1 MPTFSPE
8 RLTDGVT
15 KTFAACGVPAEA
27 ALVVTEHLVEAEL
40 SGVTSHGL
48 IRVPQYVDALEE
60 GHITVD
66 AELSVKSST
75 AGTAVVDGHGGLG
88 QVMARGAM
96 DLAVEKAS
104 ECGIGAA
111 TLVNCSHT
119 GRLASYSLQAAERG
133 MVGMVMV
140 NAGGCGQWVAPFGGI
155 EGRLGTNP
163 VSFAVPTGDDAPL
176 FIDIATSIA
185 PEGKVRAWST
195 AGRELPEG
203 WLRDSKGNPTTNPAD
218 LYEGGAL
225 QPFGG
230 HKGYGLSLMVDLLA
244 GGLSGAGVCSQ
255 IDAPK
260 AGATDGVFLL
270 AVNIEAFC
278 PLPMFAQL
286 AGQLIGHV
294 KSSPPAPGFDEVL
307 VAGEREAKTRKERL
321 ANGIPIDD
329 KTWETI
335 RAPLDRFGIEVE
347 TL

>member
-15 KTFAACGVPAEA
+15 KTFTACGVPAEA

-75 AGTAVVDGHGGLG
+75 AGTAVLDGHGGLG

-104 ECGIGAA
+104 ECGVGAA

-119 GRLASYSLQAAERG
+119 GRLASYSIQAAQRG
-133 MVGMVMV
+133 MIGMVMV
-140 NAGGCGQWVAPFGGI
+140 NAGGAGQWVAPYGGI

-163 VSFAVPTGDDAPL
+163 VSFAVPIGDDDPL
-176 FIDIATSIA
+176 FVDIATSVA
-185 PEGKVRAWST
+185 PEGKVRAWMT
-195 AGRELPEG
+195 AGRELPDG
-203 WLRDSKGNPTTNPAD
+203 WLRDHKGNPTTNPAD
-218 LYEGGAL
+218 LYGPPGGAL
-225 QPFGG
+225 QPFGD
-230 HKGYGLSLMVDLLA
+230 HKGYGLSLIVDLSA

-260 AGATDGVFLL
+260 AGATDGVFWVATVPELDGM
-270 AVNIEAFC
+270 C
-278 PLPMFAQL
+278 RKRS
-286 AGQLIGHV
+286 V
-294 KSSPPAPGFDEVL
+294 K
-307 VAGEREAKTRKERL
+307 
-321 ANGIPIDD
+321 
-329 KTWETI
+329 
-335 RAPLDRFGIEVE
+335 
-347 TL
+347 